1 LKYSGQIPGRI
12 LMSDNGGSNNKV
24 IGLVSGNGVGK
35 TTLAE
40 CLLFNSKATDRLGK
54 VEDKNTVS
62 DFSPMEEKKG
72 FSISSSIMHYKWK
85 DYNINLIDSPG
96 YIDFIGQSQSS
107 LRVSDNI
114 IMVIDAKSGVQAP
127 TEIILEMLAKN
138 PKPMF
143 VVLNKMD
150 LENIDFFKTVND
162 IKSTHGINLVPITIP
177 VGSGENFSQVV
188 DILQNKAYQYK
199 DRTFTGTVIDIDP
212 GMKDQVDT
220 YNSELVESIV
230 ETNDELLDKYL
241 EGEKIEDSVLN
252 NVFKKAVVSGEVIPV
267 FAVSAGKNFGIDLL
281 MDYINSLLSSPLDIP
296 PVKAK
301 ILGKDEEISIEPSSD
316 GPPLAY
322 VFKTMADPYIGKL
335 SIFRIF
341 SGTFKAGESY
351 RISSEEKPFKFG
363 NLFSLQG
370 KKQIEISEAICG
382 DIVAVSKLMKISN
395 DDTISGIDK
404 PLIMDKVEYLEPTL
418 PKAILPKSKGDE
430 EKISNSLSK
439 LMEED
444 QTLRQELNLEVHQN
458 IMWGMGE
465 LHLTTTMGRL
475 KEKYDVEID
484 MIMPDVAYKETIK
497 KEAKSEFKY
506 KKQSGGRG
514 QYGHVFI
521 EIKPRKSG
529 EGFEFTN
536 SIFGGAI
543 PKGYIPGVEK
553 GIREALEKGVLAKNP
568 VVDIGVNLYDGS
580 FHNVD
585 SSEMAFKIAA
595 SMAFKKGMQ
604 EASPVILEPIM
615 ELEIMIPEKY
625 MGDIIGDI
633 NAKRGKI
640 ISMTPI
646 ANKKQLIKASAPQA
660 EVFNYSVDLTSL
672 TQGRGRF
679 SQKLLKYEELP
690 YNLTEKL
697 ISERKDG
704 EE

>member
-1 LKYSGQIPGRI
+1 
-12 LMSDNGGSNNKV
+12 MSDNGGSNNKV

-363 NLFSLQG
+363 NLFRLQG